1 MDNDAAKEYENLK
14 NELKKSIAAKN
25 KLEDSFEKLEQE
37 IYEKETE
44 YFSGNNT
51 TSNTGIAG
59 NRFSYGGNIIKGFD
73 GFSKSH
79 HSSGH
84 DSHNRGFNNDDRIF
98 SLSSA
103 IFVKQQQQTG
113 DWEVE

>member
-1 MDNDAAKEYENLK
+1 MDDNLKEYEKLK
-14 NELKKSIAAKN
+14 AELKKSIATKN
-25 KLEDSFEKLEQE
+25 KLEDDFERLEQE
-37 IYEKETE
+37 IYDTETE

-73 GFSKSH
+73 GFNKSH
-79 HSSGH
+79 HHSAGH
-84 DSHNRGFNNDDRIF
+84 DSHNRGFSNDDRIF

-103 IFVKQQQQTG
+103 IFVKQQQQMD
-113 DWEVE
+113 DWEVD